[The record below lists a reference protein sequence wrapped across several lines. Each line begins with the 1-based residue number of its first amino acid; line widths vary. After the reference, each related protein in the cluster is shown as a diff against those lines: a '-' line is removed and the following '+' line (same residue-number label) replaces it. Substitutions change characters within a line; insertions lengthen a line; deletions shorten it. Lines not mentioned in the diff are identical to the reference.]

1 MMDTRSRW
9 LPVLVLA
16 SLGLTACGDDTDDAP
31 DVVSA
36 TGPGTVTGDLGST
49 AVRDVPATESPVDP
63 EPPASTG
70 AFSVPIGTQ
79 PGFVGAAY
87 TASDFPV
94 KETLPVTPRDAIP
107 AMTAPP
113 MSTSPPPFLRDEDL
127 VFGVVINQEARAYP
141 HNIGW
146 RHEIVNDV
154 VGGHPVCVTFCPLTG
169 TGLVFDGQRA
179 DGRLSLGVSGLLY
192 NTNLVMYDRRD
203 GQTLYPQIYASGVNG
218 EVGQTLDLLPVVE
231 TTWAT
236 WKRLYP
242 QTIAFPFSEMG
253 ERASINETVNGF
265 DVLVAYERT
274 ATWPSLTRVRWTAVF

>member
-70 AFSVPIGTQ
+70 
-79 PGFVGAAY
+79 
-87 TASDFPV
+87 
-94 KETLPVTPRDAIP
+94 
-107 AMTAPP
+107 
-113 MSTSPPPFLRDEDL
+113 
-127 VFGVVINQEARAYP
+127 
-141 HNIGW
+141 
-146 RHEIVNDV
+146 
-154 VGGHPVCVTFCPLTG
+154 
-169 TGLVFDGQRA
+169 
-179 DGRLSLGVSGLLY
+179 
-192 NTNLVMYDRRD
+192 
-203 GQTLYPQIYASGVNG
+203 ASGVNG